1 MIGRNVGEIIRLFVF
16 TLVGSLLMFVLQPL
30 IYSAGFVRLADIQ
43 KQDLW
48 LSDNYMPAATI
59 VFVVSILATF
69 IWYMWNIYSPPSDG
83 KAAAARS
90 IGWWLLLLIPI
101 LGVVAALLFAVQP
114 ATTIGKLTGID
125 LPILAAMFSFD
136 VLVIYWAATATS
148 TPGLAK
154 RLPPGA
160 SLFRR

>member
-1 MIGRNVGEIIRLFVF
+1 MMGRNVGEIIRLFVF

-30 IYSAGFVRLADIQ
+30 IYSGGLVRLSDIQ

-59 VFVVSILATF
+59 VFIVSILATL
-69 IWYMWNIYSPPSDG
+69 IWYVWNTYAPPSDG

-90 IGWWLLLLIPI
+90 IGWWLLLLLPI
-101 LGVVAALLFAVQP
+101 LGIVVALLFAIQP
-114 ATTIGKLTGID
+114 AVTIGKLTGID
-125 LPILAAMFSFD
+125 LPILAAMFTFD

-160 SLFRR
+160 GLFRR

>member
-1 MIGRNVGEIIRLFVF
+1 MMGRNVGEIIRLFVF

-30 IYSAGFVRLADIQ
+30 IYSAGVVRLSDIQ

-59 VFVVSILATF
+59 VFVVSILATL
-69 IWYMWNIYSPPSDG
+69 IWYAWNIYAPPSDG

-90 IGWWLLLLIPI
+90 IGWWLLLLLPI
-101 LGVVAALLFAVQP
+101 VGIVAALLFAIQP
-114 ATTIGKLTGID
+114 AVTIGKLTGID
-125 LPILAAMFSFD
+125 LPILAAMFTFD

-160 SLFRR
+160 GLFRR